1 MKSLFTRRLE
11 LIPVD
16 ARNARE
22 LWRILNAP
30 DLRKYQDIPRIPAE
44 DFERQV
50 RGRPRSLDGRS
61 TGRFEWLLQTTAEPV
76 HAIGWISLRVND
88 RTPHIGEIG
97 YSLVEEARGHGYA
110 TESLSAAIDEAFSAG
125 ELEEM
130 QACCVPENLPSRG
143 VLNRTGF
150 SEERT
155 IRGGAVIRGLH
166 VDVVLYRMTRSE
178 WRRLAM
184 PARRQMQS

>member
-1 MKSLFTRRLE
+1 MKHLRTRRLE

-50 RGRPRSLDGRS
+50 RSRPRALDGRS
-61 TGRFEWLLQTTAEPV
+61 TGRFEWLLQTVEPLR
-76 HAIGWISLRVND
+76 AIGWISLRVND

-110 TESLSAAIDEAFSAG
+110 TEALSATIDEAFSAG

-150 SEERT
+150 AEERT
-155 IRGGAVIRGLH
+155 IRGGAVIRGRH
-166 VDVVLYRMTRSE
+166 VDVVLYRMTRAE

>member
-1 MKSLFTRRLE
+1 
-11 LIPVD
+11 
-16 ARNARE
+16 
-22 LWRILNAP
+22 
-30 DLRKYQDIPRIPAE
+30 
-44 DFERQV
+44 V
-50 RGRPRSLDGRS
+50 R
-61 TGRFEWLLQTTAEPV
+61 
-76 HAIGWISLRVND
+76 AIGWISLRVND
-88 RTPHIGEIG
+88 RTPNIGEIG

-110 TESLSAAIDEAFSAG
+110 TEALNAAIDEAFSAG

-155 IRGGAVIRGLH
+155 IRGGAVIRGRH
-166 VDVVLYRMTRSE
+166 VDVVLYRMTRAE
-178 WRRLAM
+178 WRRSSM